1 MIDLLTYM
9 VGTVAAI
16 GFALLVYLVFQI
28 YSSDT
33 YTREE

>member
-16 GFALLVYLVFQI
+16 GGVLLVYLVFQI
-28 YSSDT
+28 YNSDT
-33 YTREE
+33 YTQED